1 MRLCRIRPELVR
13 HPLPDVAAEVRRQ
26 LDGLQL
32 AVPRGEVAVTAGSRG
47 IAQIPLILRT
57 VGDWLRERGAKPFA
71 VPAMGSHGGA
81 TAEGQRRMLEG
92 LGMTATALGMDIRA
106 SMEVARLGAVSTGDV
121 WMDRQCF
128 AAAGVVVV
136 NRVKLHTCFAG
147 PLQSGLVKMM
157 VVGMGKVNSARTFH
171 EARAARMRDMLV
183 EMGALVLNSGKILA
197 GLAILEDGC
206 DQTAEIHALR
216 PDEILQQEPLLLER
230 HRRYFPRLPVDDLNV
245 LIVKE
250 IGKNY
255 SGSGMDTNVIGYRGI
270 KGGED
275 LDRPRIRVIAALG
288 LSEQSQGN
296 AFGVGLADFITR
308 RLRDA
313 MDEAKTLTNVLTA
326 GEMIRAKIPATL
338 PDDEQLIGAIAARFG
353 ERRWMFIANTL
364 HLETLYVSEDLL
376 PELRGRADC
385 AVDSEPFAPRFEGG
399 KLELTF

>member
-1 MRLCRIRPELVR
+1 
-13 HPLPDVAAEVRRQ
+13 
-26 LDGLQL
+26 
-32 AVPRGEVAVTAGSRG
+32 
-47 IAQIPLILRT
+47 
-57 VGDWLRERGAKPFA
+57 
-71 VPAMGSHGGA
+71 
-81 TAEGQRRMLEG
+81 
-92 LGMTATALGMDIRA
+92 
-106 SMEVARLGAVSTGDV
+106 
-121 WMDRQCF
+121 
-128 AAAGVVVV
+128 
-136 NRVKLHTCFAG
+136 
-147 PLQSGLVKMM
+147 
-157 VVGMGKVNSARTFH
+157 
-171 EARAARMRDMLV
+171 MRDMLV

-216 PDEILQQEPLLLER
+216 PDRILQQEPLLLER

-270 KGGED
+270 RGGED

-385 AVDSEPFAPRFEGG
+385 AVDSEPFAPRFESG